1 MVDIVRMV
9 DIIGVFGISKIVG
22 LIDMV
27 VFNFPYIMS
36 KPEKSTEK

>member
-9 DIIGVFGISKIVG
+9 RMVCFIDISKIVG